1 MMKPANQQ
9 DSPIWFLYIYGG
21 FAVVGSLIYFGQKG
35 AIPGGLYPAMVVSV
49 VWICLF
55 IYHFFKKRPKKTK
68 PPTQP

>member
-1 MMKPANQQ
+1 MVTPDDKK

-35 AIPGGLYPAMVVSV
+35 TIPGGLYPAMVISMAWLLLV
-49 VWICLF
+49 